1 MTLYGAKQENFNM
14 QVIKEIIEHWGFVD
28 SRQLPI
34 LAEAF
39 PKTPLVIKWGM
50 AQRQR
55 VSADQVARTIEEGE
69 TSGDYCRE
77 VFIESSHFRQLK
89 DVFGITE

>member
-1 MTLYGAKQENFNM
+1 MKQMRWNM
-14 QVIKEIIEHWGFVD
+14 QVLKEIIDHWGFVD
-28 SRQLPI
+28 SKQLPV

-50 AQRQR
+50 AER
-55 VSADQVARTIEEGE
+55 VRVPANQVARTIEEGE
-69 TSGDYCRE
+69 ASGDYCRE
-77 VFIESSHFRQLK
+77 VFIESSQFRKLK